1 MDFKYCKDEN
11 VYYTPKGKL
20 SRKQLELLMQIEER
34 KQKSF
39 FEEVYSKFQD
49 FKDKVLAIFK

>member
-49 FKDKVLAIFK
+49 FKDKVLAIFR